1 MSDDASAPITVL
13 LGRWRDG
20 DREAESQ
27 LIELLYPQLRRMAA
41 AQSARQHGALTLA
54 PTELANEAYLRFRD
68 QQQVDWKNR
77 DHLFAILATV
87 LRRVLIDYLRERSAE
102 KRGAGQVVVDL
113 GDLGDQEHPS
123 TPSHFEWL
131 AMEQALEKLQ
141 AMDAEVARVVEL
153 RLFAGLGPGEIAT
166 VTGSSVATVGRQW
179 RFARTWL
186 AAQLEVSAQDV
197 DGEG

>member
-102 KRGAGQVVVDL
+102 KRGSGQVVVDIGGL
-113 GDLGDQEHPS
+113 GEHEHPS

-131 AMEQALEKLQ
+131 ALEQALEKLQ
-141 AMDAEVARVVEL
+141 ALDPEVARVVEL
-153 RLFAGLGPGEIAT
+153 RLFAGLGPGEIAA

-179 RFARTWL
+179 RFARSWL
-186 AAQLEVSAQDV
+186 AAQLEVRDDES
-197 DGEG
+197 EG

>member
-20 DREAESQ
+20 DRDAESQ

-41 AQSARQHGALTLA
+41 AQSARQHGVLTLA

-102 KRGAGQVVVDL
+102 KRGAGQVVVDIGGL
-113 GDLGDQEHPS
+113 GEHEHPS

-131 AMEQALEKLQ
+131 ALEQALEKLE
-141 AMDAEVARVVEL
+141 ALDPEVARVVEL
-153 RLFAGLGPGEIAT
+153 RLFAGLGPGEIAA
-166 VTGSSVATVGRQW
+166 VIGSSVATVGRQW
-179 RFARTWL
+179 RFARSWL
-186 AAQLEVSAQDV
+186 AAQLEVRDDESA
-197 DGEG
+197 G

>member
-20 DREAESQ
+20 DREAEWQ

-102 KRGAGQVVVDL
+102 KRGAGQVVVDIGGL
-113 GDLGDQEHPS
+113 GEHEHPS

-131 AMEQALEKLQ
+131 ALEQALEKLESL
-141 AMDAEVARVVEL
+141 DPEVARVVEL
-153 RLFAGLGPGEIAT
+153 RLFAGLGPGEIAA

-179 RFARTWL
+179 RFARSWL
-186 AAQLEVSAQDV
+186 AAQLEVRDDES
-197 DGEG
+197 EG

>member
-102 KRGAGQVVVDL
+102 KRGAGQVVVDIGGL
-113 GDLGDQEHPS
+113 GEHEHPS

-131 AMEQALEKLQ
+131 ALEQALEKLESL
-141 AMDAEVARVVEL
+141 DPEVARVVEL
-153 RLFAGLGPGEIAT
+153 RLFAGLGPGEIAA

-179 RFARTWL
+179 RFARSWL
-186 AAQLEVSAQDV
+186 AAQLEVRDDES
-197 DGEG
+197 EG

>member
-102 KRGAGQVVVDL
+102 KRGAGQVVVDIGGL
-113 GDLGDQEHPS
+113 GEHEHPS

-131 AMEQALEKLQ
+131 ALEQALEKLEGL
-141 AMDAEVARVVEL
+141 DPDVARVVEL
-153 RLFAGLGPGEIAT
+153 RLFAGLGPGEIAS

-179 RFARTWL
+179 RFARSWL
-186 AAQLEVSAQDV
+186 AAQLEIRDDESA
-197 DGEG
+197 G

>member
-41 AQSARQHGALTLA
+41 AHSARQHGALTLA

-102 KRGAGQVVVDL
+102 KRGASQVVVDIGGL
-113 GDLGDQEHPS
+113 GEHEHPS

-131 AMEQALEKLQ
+131 ALEQALEKLESL
-141 AMDAEVARVVEL
+141 DPEVARVVEL
-153 RLFAGLGPGEIAT
+153 RLFAGLGPGEIAA

-186 AAQLEVSAQDV
+186 ASQLEIEDKN
-197 DGEG
+197 GEG

>member
-1 MSDDASAPITVL
+1 MSDDASAPITIL

-20 DREAESQ
+20 DRDAESQ

-102 KRGAGQVVVDL
+102 KRGAGQVVVDIGGL
-113 GDLGDQEHPS
+113 GEHEHPS

-131 AMEQALEKLQ
+131 ALEQALENLESL
-141 AMDAEVARVVEL
+141 DPEVARVVEL

-179 RFARTWL
+179 RFARSWL
-186 AAQLEVSAQDV
+186 AAQLEIRDDESA
-197 DGEG
+197 G

>member
-87 LRRVLIDYLRERSAE
+87 RRRVLIDYLRERSAE
-102 KRGAGQVVVDL
+102 KRGSGQVVVDIGGL
-113 GDLGDQEHPS
+113 GEHEHPS

-131 AMEQALEKLQ
+131 ALEQALEKLQ
-141 AMDAEVARVVEL
+141 ALDPEVARVVEL
-153 RLFAGLGPGEIAT
+153 RLFAGLGPGEIAA

-179 RFARTWL
+179 RFARSWL
-186 AAQLEVSAQDV
+186 AAQLEVRDDES
-197 DGEG
+197 EG

>member
-1 MSDDASAPITVL
+1 MADASVPITLL
-13 LGRWRDG
+13 LGRWSEG
-20 DREAESQ
+20 DREAEAALVAQ
-27 LIELLYPQLRRMAA
+27 LYPQLRRMAA
-41 AQSARQHGALTLA
+41 AQSARQGRPLTLA
-54 PTELANEAYLRFRD
+54 PTELANEAYMRLRE

-102 KRGAGQVVVDL
+102 KRGAGEVVVDL
-113 GDLGDQEHPS
+113 GGLGEHEHPS

-131 AMEQALEKLQ
+131 ALEQALEQLQ
-141 AMDAEVARVVEL
+141 AMDPEVARVVEL
-153 RLFAGLGPGEIAT
+153 RLFAGLGPAEIAG

-179 RFARTWL
+179 RFARSWL
-186 AAQLEVSAQDV
+186 AARLGVDARDG

>member
-1 MSDDASAPITVL
+1 MTDDASVPITVL

-20 DREAESQ
+20 DRDAESQ

-41 AQSARQHGALTLA
+41 AQSARQHGVLTLA

-102 KRGAGQVVVDL
+102 KRGAGQVVVDIGGL
-113 GDLGDQEHPS
+113 GEHEHPS

-131 AMEQALEKLQ
+131 ALEQALEKLEVL
-141 AMDAEVARVVEL
+141 DPEVARVVEL
-153 RLFAGLGPGEIAT
+153 RLFAGLGPGEIAD

-179 RFARTWL
+179 RFARSWL
-186 AAQLEVSAQDV
+186 AAQLEVRDDESA
-197 DGEG
+197 G